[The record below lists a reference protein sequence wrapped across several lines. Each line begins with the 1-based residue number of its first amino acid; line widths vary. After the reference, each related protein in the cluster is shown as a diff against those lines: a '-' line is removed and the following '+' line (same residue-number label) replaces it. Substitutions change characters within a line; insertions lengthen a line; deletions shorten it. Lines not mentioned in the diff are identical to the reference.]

1 MTMEISRGLGNLGG
15 APVHP
20 AVAAQPAP
28 PPPAPFV
35 LPAGRHAKPPAPSTA
50 LGHRDLKEGRFW
62 QAIPAYRDIDEATFL
77 DYRWQGRN
85 SITRIDTLLAAI
97 AGLAPPE
104 FIADAEAGF
113 AHSPMSVRVSPYLLS
128 LIDWSN
134 PYADPLRRQ
143 FIPIASQLM
152 PDHPELVLDS
162 LHEQEDAP
170 VPGLTHRYPDK
181 ALFLTLD
188 TCPVYCRF
196 CTRSYAVGQDTG
208 MVDKVQI
215 NADSARWEQAFS
227 YIASRP
233 ELEDIVLSGG
243 DVYNLPAKHIRHLGE
258 RLLQL
263 PNIKRLRYATKGPAV
278 MPQKLLTDHE
288 WVQALTDV
296 VKLGRRLRKDVML
309 HTHFNHPSEITWIT
323 REGLGRLVEEGVFI
337 RNQSVLQ
344 RGVND
349 DVDTMRLL
357 CKRLGHV
364 GVHPYYVYI
373 HDLVRGVEDLRTT
386 LRKGID
392 IEKAVRGATAGF
404 NSPVFVV
411 DTLGGGGK
419 RDAHSYDYY
428 DEETGIAVFSSP
440 NVDPDRQFF
449 FFDPIASLAPQ
460 FQARWADPMDRERMI
475 ADAAHKA
482 MLFKGKR

>member
-1 MTMEISRGLGNLGG
+1 MTMESAGNFPTGSVLSAAALASA
-15 APVHP
+15 APL
-20 AVAAQPAP
+20 AFVAEP
-28 PPPAPFV
+28 
-35 LPAGRHAKPPAPSTA
+35 GRHVKPPVPASA
-50 LGHRDLKEGRFW
+50 FRHRDLQEGRFW
-62 QAIPAYRDIDEATFL
+62 QAIPAYKDVDEATFL
-77 DYRWQGRN
+77 DYRWQGRH
-85 SITRIDTLLAAI
+85 SITRTDKLLEAI

-128 LIDWSN
+128 LIDWTQ

-143 FIPIASQLM
+143 FVPIASQLM

-170 VPGLTHRYPDK
+170 VAGLTHRYPDK

-215 NADSARWEQAFS
+215 NADASRWDQVFA

-288 WVQALTDV
+288 WVQALVDV
-296 VKLGRRLRKDVML
+296 VKLGRKLRKDVML
-309 HTHFNHPSEITWIT
+309 HTHFNHPAEITWIT
-323 REGLGRLVEEGVFI
+323 REGLGRLLEEGVFI

-386 LRKGID
+386 LRVGID
-392 IEKAVRGATAGF
+392 IEKSVRGATAGF

-428 DEETGIAVFSSP
+428 DEVTGIAVFSSP
-440 NVDPDRQFF
+440 NVDPNKQFF
-449 FFDPIASLAPQ
+449 FFDPIASLAPEV
-460 FQARWADPMDRERMI
+460 QARWADPQEREKMT
-475 ADAAHKA
+475 AEAARKA
-482 MLFKGKR
+482 LEFKGKR